1 MNDIIQ
7 AINRMNALPDV
18 DQKDSEKLKEL
29 SAQSAREIKILGGV
43 SAATSLEMI
52 AYMRQLEWFLSSA
65 LASNQR

>member
-7 AINRMNALPDV
+7 AINRMSALPDV
-18 DQKDSEKLKEL
+18 DQEDSEKLKEL

-65 LASNQR
+65 MAANQR